1 MQENRIAEKAPGQD
15 DKAAEQTAGSESC
28 ELRYLDPRAL
38 RFRQAGPALQMTI
51 ENECTW
57 LKVSILRVA
66 PLSNA
71 GRYFSVRDAAGK
83 EIGILVDPHD
93 LDADGRRLVEQD
105 LERRYVVPV
114 IRRIVLAKERFG
126 TVDWDVETDR
136 GRCRFTTRNLRED
149 ALQPSPSR
157 YIITDVDGN
166 HYDVAD
172 VNALDSASK
181 GYLMMNL

>member
-1 MQENRIAEKAPGQD
+1 MQENVSGQ
-15 DKAAEQTAGSESC
+15 QSPVSEPC
-28 ELRYLDPRAL
+28 ELRYLNPRAL

-57 LKVSILRVA
+57 LKVSVLRVA
-66 PLSNA
+66 PVSNA
-71 GRYFSVRDAAGK
+71 GRYFSVRDAGGK
-83 EIGILVDPHD
+83 EIGILIDPRE
-93 LDADGRRLVEQD
+93 LDADGRRLVERE

-114 IRRIVLAKERFG
+114 IKRIISAKERFG

-149 ALQPSPSR
+149 ALQPSPCR
-157 YIITDVDGN
+157 YIIADVDGN
-166 HYDVAD
+166 HYDVPD
-172 VNALDSASK
+172 VSAMDSASR

>member
-1 MQENRIAEKAPGQD
+1 MQENATG
-15 DKAAEQTAGSESC
+15 EQQSGSESC

-38 RFRQAGPALQMTI
+38 RFRQAGPTLQMTI

-71 GRYFSVRDAAGK
+71 SRYFSVRDAAGK
-83 EIGILVDPHD
+83 EIGILVDPHE

-105 LERRYVVPV
+105 LERRYVVPL
-114 IRRIVLAKERFG
+114 IQRIISAKERFG
-126 TVDWDVETDR
+126 TVDWDVQTDR

-157 YIITDVDGN
+157 YILTDVDGN
-166 HYDVAD
+166 HYDVPD
-172 VNALDSASK
+172 VNALDSASR
-181 GYLMMNL
+181 GHLMMNL